1 MNRVRFAIPA
11 LRTVLV
17 LAVSL
22 ITLIIIVTFISFNT
36 RQFRQEALTHLHHY
50 AATVTRDIASAVSDY
65 IITENYA
72 SLQDTIFS
80 FRRRAHI
87 LAITVAGPDGIVIAD
102 TRPERLG
109 GHLDRIDRLRTGNE
123 PQILGIDFNRW
134 QVDNVQPIRI
144 GDAVIGYCRVV
155 LDISYIHDGID
166 TIQQK
171 SLAFGVLVLLVLWA
185 LVIGFSL
192 FITRP
197 IEEMIKVAARVGR
210 GDFEQQVEVKGV
222 REIRLLAETFNLMTG
237 AIREREARLRNI
249 LDSIPD
255 AVFHADRNKRV
266 LWANKTVRNR
276 HGVSLGEPCYK
287 VLWGR
292 KTECE
297 SCCCQDALTSKQR
310 VLTTCQISC
319 GPEGSDLYLDIAA
332 VPLSDSLGRSG
343 GFVVIARDITEM
355 VKADRERAELE
366 AQLRHAQ
373 KMEAMG
379 ELSASIAHEFGNPL
393 LGVRFL
399 LRHLQDNADLA
410 GEDQSLL
417 AVGLDEVERM
427 QALIRDLKSFYQPS
441 SGQRIPTDI
450 HHRIDN
456 ILLFHQNYFKIH
468 RVTVEKRYAD
478 SLPEVMVVQD
488 QITQVFINL
497 LVNAVEAVPQ
507 EGGTVT
513 ITTACHG
520 DTVSIAFHD
529 TGVGISA
536 KDQKKIFKP
545 FFSTKP
551 DVEGTGLGL
560 SVSYGIVRSHGGDL
574 RVSSSPGE
582 GTTFTVILPLGDDTD
597 PSSPA

>member
-1 MNRVRFAIPA
+1 MSRVRLAIPA

-22 ITLIIIVTFISFNT
+22 ITLVIIVTFISFNT
-36 RQFRQEALTHLHHY
+36 RQFRQEAMTHLHHY
-50 AATVTRDIASAVSDY
+50 AATVSRDIASAVADY

-87 LAITVAGPDGIVIAD
+87 LAITVTGPDGIVIAD

-109 GHLDRIDRLRTGNE
+109 DHMDETDRLGKAKAG
-123 PQILGIDFNRW
+123 QILDIDFEKW
-134 QVDNVQPIRI
+134 QVKNIQPIRI

-166 TIQQK
+166 TIQQR
-171 SLAFGVLVLLVLWA
+171 SLAFGVLVLLVLWG
-185 LVIGFSL
+185 LVMGFSL
-192 FITRP
+192 VITRP
-197 IEEMIKVAARVGR
+197 IEEMIKVAARVSE
-210 GDFEQQVEVKGV
+210 GDFDQRVEVKGV
-222 REIRLLAETFNLMTG
+222 QEIRILARTFNLMTE

-255 AVFHADRNKRV
+255 AVFHADNDKRV
-266 LWANKTVRNR
+266 LWANRTVRER
-276 HGVSLGEPCYK
+276 HGVSMGEPCYK

-292 KTECE
+292 ETDCE
-297 SCCCQDALTSKQR
+297 PCCCQEALTSARR
-310 VLTTCQISC
+310 VLTTCQLSGGITS
-319 GPEGSDLYLDIAA
+319 PDLYLDIAA
-332 VPLSDSLGRSG
+332 VPLADSLGKSG

-399 LRHLQDNADLA
+399 LRHLQEVTSLA
-410 GEDQSLL
+410 EEDRNLL
-417 AVGLDEVERM
+417 AVGLDEIERM
-427 QALIRDLKSFYQPS
+427 QSLIRDLKSFYQPS
-441 SGQRIPTDI
+441 SGRKIPTDI

-456 ILLFHQNYFKIH
+456 ILLFHQNYFKTH
-468 RVTVEKRYAD
+468 NVRVEKRYAD

-497 LVNAVEAVPQ
+497 LVNAVEAVPE

-513 ITTACHG
+513 ITTECHG

-529 TGVGISA
+529 TGVGISHD
-536 KDQKKIFKP
+536 DQKKIFKP

-574 RVSSSPGE
+574 QVSSSPGE
-582 GTTFTVILPLGDDTD
+582 GTTFTVILPVDGDSD
-597 PSSPA
+597 PCSM

>member
-1 MNRVRFAIPA
+1 MSRERLAIPA

-22 ITLIIIVTFISFNT
+22 ITLVIIVTFIYFNT
-36 RQFRQEALTHLHHY
+36 RQFRLQAMDHLHHY

-87 LAITVAGPDGIVIAD
+87 VAITVTGPDGVIIAD

-109 GHLDRIDRLRTGNE
+109 GHLHVVDRLRQGGGRQALE
-123 PQILGIDFNRW
+123 MDFDTW
-134 QVDNVQPIRI
+134 LVENVQPIRI
-144 GDAVIGYCRVV
+144 GEAVIGYCRVI
-155 LDISYIHDGID
+155 LDISYIRDGIN

-185 LVIGFSL
+185 LVMGFSL
-192 FITRP
+192 AITRP
-197 IEEMIKVAARVGR
+197 IEEMIKVAARVSE
-210 GDFEQQVEVKGV
+210 GDFQQQVEVKGV
-222 REIRLLAETFNLMTG
+222 REIRMLAETFNLMTA
-237 AIREREARLRNI
+237 AIRERESRLRNI

-266 LWANKTVRNR
+266 LWANRTVRER
-276 HGVSLGEPCYK
+276 HRVSMGEPCYK

-292 KTECE
+292 ETECE
-297 SCCCQDALTSKQR
+297 PCCCQAVLNSDRR
-310 VLTTCQISC
+310 VITTCQVSC
-319 GPEGSDLYLDIAA
+319 GGQGSDLYLDIAA
-332 VPLSDSLGRSG
+332 VPLADSLGKGG

-355 VKADRERAELE
+355 VTAEQERAELE

-399 LRHLQDNADLA
+399 LRHLQDHAVLEEGDR
-410 GEDQSLL
+410 DLL

-427 QALIRDLKSFYQPS
+427 QSLIRDLKSFYQPS
-441 SGQRIPTDI
+441 SGRKTATDI

-456 ILLFHQNYFKIH
+456 ILLFHQNYFKTH
-468 RVTVEKRYAD
+468 RVRVEKHYAR

-497 LVNAVEAVPQ
+497 LVNGVEALPP
-507 EGGTVT
+507 EGGTLI
-513 ITTACHG
+513 ITTSRDG

-529 TGVGISA
+529 TGVGISRE
-536 KDQKKIFKP
+536 DQKKIFKP
-545 FFSTKP
+545 FFSTKQE
-551 DVEGTGLGL
+551 VEGTGLGL
-560 SVSYGIVRSHGGDL
+560 SVSYGIVRSHGGDI
-574 RVSSSPGE
+574 RVSSAPGR
-582 GTTFTVILPLGDDTD
+582 GTTFTVILPVGRDVDT
-597 PSSPA
+597 PPA

>member
-1 MNRVRFAIPA
+1 MSRVRFAIPA

-22 ITLIIIVTFISFNT
+22 ITLIIIVTFIYFNT
-36 RQFRQEALTHLHHY
+36 RQFRREAMTHLHHY

-87 LAITVAGPDGIVIAD
+87 LAITVTGPDGIVIAD

-109 GHLDRIDRLRTGNE
+109 SHLAEVDRLRKARDR
-123 PQILGIDFNRW
+123 QILMIDFKKW
-134 QVDNVQPIRI
+134 QVENVQPIRI

-166 TIQQK
+166 TIQQR
-171 SLAFGVLVLLVLWA
+171 SLAFGVLVLLLLWG
-185 LVIGFSL
+185 LVMAFSL
-192 FITRP
+192 VITRP
-197 IEEMIKVAARVGR
+197 IEEMIKVAARVSE
-210 GDFEQQVEVKGV
+210 GDFDRRVEVKGV
-222 REIRLLAETFNLMTG
+222 REIRMLAETFNLMTE
-237 AIREREARLRNI
+237 AIRERETRLRNI

-255 AVFHADRNKRV
+255 AVFHADNDKRV
-266 LWANKTVRNR
+266 LWANRTVRDR
-276 HGVSLGEPCYK
+276 HGVSMGEPCYK

-292 KTECE
+292 DAECDP
-297 SCCCQDALTSKQR
+297 CCCQDALGSSRR
-310 VLTTCQISC
+310 VVTTCQVSC
-319 GPEGSDLYLDIAA
+319 GATASELYLDIAA
-332 VPLSDSLGRSG
+332 VPLPDSLGRSG

-355 VKADRERAELE
+355 VKADQERAELE

-393 LGVRFL
+393 LGIRFL
-399 LRHLQDNADLA
+399 LRHLQENATL
-410 GEDQSLL
+410 GEEDRNLL
-417 AVGLDEVERM
+417 AVGMDEVERM
-427 QALIRDLKSFYQPS
+427 QSLIRDLKSFYQPS
-441 SGQRIPTDI
+441 SGEKIPTDI

-456 ILLFHQNYFKIH
+456 ILLFHQNYFKTH
-468 RVTVEKRYAD
+468 HVTVEKHYAD
-478 SLPEVMVVQD
+478 SLPRVMVVQD

-497 LVNAVEAVPQ
+497 LVNAVEAVPD

-529 TGVGISA
+529 TGVGISRD
-536 KDQKKIFKP
+536 DQKKIFKP

-560 SVSYGIVRSHGGDL
+560 SVSYGIVRGHGGDL
-574 RVSSSPGE
+574 RVSSSPGQ
-582 GTTFTVILPLGDDTD
+582 GATFTVILPVGGDTG
-597 PSSPA
+597 PACT

>member
-1 MNRVRFAIPA
+1 MKRETFAIPA

-22 ITLIIIVTFISFNT
+22 ITLVIIVTFIYFNT
-36 RQFRQEALTHLHHY
+36 RQFRREAMAHLHHY

-87 LAITVAGPDGIVIAD
+87 LAITVTGPDGIVIAD

-109 GHLDRIDRLRTGNE
+109 DHLEAVDRIRQGGEQQVLR
-123 PQILGIDFNRW
+123 IDFGTWRVENI
-134 QVDNVQPIRI
+134 QPIRI
-144 GDAVIGYCRVV
+144 GQAVIGYCRVV
-155 LDISYIHDGID
+155 LDISYIRDGID

-197 IEEMIKVAARVGR
+197 VEEMIKVAARVSE
-210 GDFEQQVEVKGV
+210 GDFDHQVEVKGV
-222 REIRLLAETFNLMTG
+222 REIRMLAETFNLMTG
-237 AIREREARLRNI
+237 AIGEREARLRNI

-255 AVFHADRNKRV
+255 AVFHADRDKRV
-266 LWANKTVRNR
+266 LWANKTVRER
-276 HGVSLGEPCYK
+276 HGVSMGEPCYR

-292 KTECE
+292 DTECE
-297 SCCCQDALTSKQR
+297 PCCCQAALESGEK
-310 VLTTCQISC
+310 VLTTCQLAC
-319 GPEGSDLYLDIAA
+319 GSSGSDRYLDIAA

-343 GFVVIARDITEM
+343 GFVVIARDITEI
-355 VKADRERAELE
+355 VRAERERAELE

-399 LRHLQDNADLA
+399 LRHLRDNGAL
-410 GEDQSLL
+410 GEGDRNLL
-417 AVGLDEVERM
+417 AVGLEEVERM

-441 SGQRIPTDI
+441 SGHRVATDI

-456 ILLFHQNYFKIH
+456 ILLFHQNYFKTH
-468 RVTVEKRYAD
+468 RVRVEKRYAD
-478 SLPEVMVVQD
+478 HLPEVMVVQD

-497 LVNAVEAVPQ
+497 LVNAVEAVPA

-513 ITTACHG
+513 ITTSRQG

-529 TGVGISA
+529 TGVGISRE
-536 KDQKKIFKP
+536 DQKKIFKP

-560 SVSYGIVRSHGGDL
+560 SVSYGIVRSHGGDI
-574 RVSSSPGE
+574 RVSSSPGQ
-582 GTTFTVILPLGDDTD
+582 GTTFTVILPIDGGNGST
-597 PSSPA
+597 AA